1 VRDANYVSTLQEQQE
16 QQEQCGGSAA
26 PIQFGVGAALMP
38 TGAPLLLQDAPS
50 PFGAFAQPPLASP
63 FASAGQWRF
72 VPDGSDF
79 DLSALL
85 QPGGTPNVLPSLEP
99 PLGGTPFVHGN
110 PRSHHSGAT
119 PMSFE
124 EVISSVAKQTANYLA
139 PQITGSA
146 ERVVSGVVSGV
157 SARLDDVEHNSD
169 RREQQSQRAAATRE
183 QRSAQRSLAGF
194 ESLGD
199 RIDAAQRYNARRFDG
214 VDESNASNG
223 RALNAMYSEMLDQAD
238 ETAQAGI
245 AARREKR
252 LKLEQQFQ
260 FQSSVLAAVQC
271 SSAAPPAAPPTASL
285 ATLPPAVSTTAN
297 PVAHGT
303 VDREQTAF
311 QQHVD
316 NQRGTKRSTS
326 MGTLSTGMPQR
337 RPATGTTR
345 TPGGRLADPN
355 GRGL

>member
-1 VRDANYVSTLQEQQE
+1 
-16 QQEQCGGSAA
+16 
-26 PIQFGVGAALMP
+26 
-38 TGAPLLLQDAPS
+38 
-50 PFGAFAQPPLASP
+50 
-63 FASAGQWRF
+63 
-72 VPDGSDF
+72 
-79 DLSALL
+79 
-85 QPGGTPNVLPSLEP
+85 
-99 PLGGTPFVHGN
+99 
-110 PRSHHSGAT
+110 
-119 PMSFE
+119 MSFE

-183 QRSAQRSLAGF
+183 QRSAQRSLASF